1 MSPPLS
7 IHRVVVVSLFLP
19 YTASFDIGKDKEYK
33 YSRPVDINLTVP
45 KPNLIEG
52 LAAKRA
58 DGPASPIQQVED
70 PINKLFPSKVPTTPP
85 QTLTSLTQPRS
96 RAQNSGIDKKLS
108 PSISS
113 FTRKR
118 RVSIDSSNIFAEAPW
133 TIEPCTQGNIGL
145 QNAINSVAHNLTKRV
160 WVGTLGMPTDTLTD
174 KTRVDIRAKL
184 TTEYD
189 SIPVIVPDH
198 DFEGHYNQFCKQ
210 VLWPTFHYVLPD
222 NPKKQIQEDEDT
234 SWKHYVALNQHFAD
248 TITENYQPGDIIW
261 INDYHLLLVP
271 GMIRKKLP
279 NAMIGF
285 FLHIPF
291 PSSEIFRCLPV
302 RKELLEGVL
311 GADLIGFQTYSFAR
325 HFLQTCSRIL
335 SSILETTPKGIQLEN
350 NFVSVGIFPIGIDI
364 QALNDKRFHP
374 EVLEWIEVLGE
385 KYNGKKLV
393 VARDKLDYVKGVR
406 QKMLAFE
413 TFLTMHPEWQGKV
426 VLIQV
431 ALSTT
436 EQNELQSQVSD
447 VVARIN
453 SKFSNLAYQPV
464 VYLHK
469 DITFSQYLA
478 LLSTA
483 DVCLIT
489 SLRDGMNLTSHEYV
503 VCQETKHRPLILSEF
518 AGTYGSFGAAI
529 RINPW
534 DYQECANAIHE
545 ALIISDEEATT
556 KWKELYAYASLNSAQ
571 HWTENFVSELE
582 KVHSDMQ
589 RRFSIHI
596 PHLNPRSFL
605 GDFRNSQKRLFLL
618 DYDGTLAAYEKAPNT
633 NNSTK
638 RLVDLL
644 TRLTSD
650 SRNVVYVMS
659 GRTSNSLEEQLGEVP
674 NLGMSAENGSYLK
687 LIGGKWENLFTDLD
701 MSWKEQVNEIFEY
714 YTERTPGSLIE
725 KKNLSI
731 VWHYRTAD
739 NSNYGAWQAAECQ
752 NHIQDALGSTYPIH
766 AIAGNKNI
774 EVMARNISKSVAVRQ
789 ILTTIEPDF
798 ILCMGDD
805 RTDEDMFDFVNKLDN
820 VKTVITC
827 TVGSKSSEAKWF
839 VSGVLR

>member
-1 MSPPLS
+1 MAPPLS

-19 YTASFDIGKDKEYK
+19 YTVSFDIDKEREVT
-33 YSRPVDINLTVP
+33 YSPVDINLTVP
-45 KPNLIEG
+45 KPNLIER

-58 DGPASPIQQVED
+58 DGPVTPSQQIED
-70 PINKLFPSKVPTTPP
+70 PINKLFPSKGPITPP
-85 QTLTSLTQPRS
+85 PATGRIQPRS
-96 RAQNSGIDKKLS
+96 RAQKPELDNKRFSPLPLS
-108 PSISS
+108 S
-113 FTRKR
+113 R
-118 RVSIDSSNIFAEAPW
+118 RVSIDSTKVFDEAPW
-133 TIEPCTQGNIGL
+133 TVEPCTQGNIGL
-145 QNAINSVAHNLTKRV
+145 QNAINSVAHSFTKRV
-160 WVGTLGMPTDTLTD
+160 WIGTLGMPTDVLTE
-174 KTRVDIRAKL
+174 KTREDIRAKM

-189 SIPVIVPDH
+189 SIPVIVADH
-198 DFEGHYNQFCKQ
+198 DIEGHYNQFCKQ
-210 VLWPTFHYVLPD
+210 VLWPTFHYVLPE
-222 NPKKQIQEDEDT
+222 NPKNKIQDDKDT
-234 SWKHYVALNQHFAD
+234 SWKHYVAINQSFAD

-261 INDYHLLLVP
+261 VNDYHLLLVP

-325 HFLQTCSRIL
+325 YFLQTCSRIL
-335 SSILETTPKGIQLEN
+335 SLETTPKGIQLEN

-364 QALNDKRFHP
+364 QALNEKRKDP
-374 EVLEWIEVLGE
+374 EVREWIGVLGE
-385 KYNGKKLV
+385 KYHGKKLV
-393 VARDKLDYVKGVR
+393 VGRDKLDYVKGVR

-431 ALSTT
+431 VLSTT

-453 SKFSNLAYQPV
+453 SKFSNLSYQPV

-478 LLSTA
+478 LLSAA
-483 DVCLIT
+483 DMCLIT

-503 VCQETKHRPLILSEF
+503 ICQEEKHRPLILSEF

-534 DYQECANAIHE
+534 DYQM
-545 ALIISDEEATT
+545 LQ
-556 KWKELYAYASLNSAQ
+556 LNGSAQ
-571 HWTENFVSELE
+571 NWTASFVSELE

-596 PHLNPRSFL
+596 PHLSPRSFL
-605 GDFRNSQKRLFLL
+605 GEFKQAQKRLILL

-633 NNSTK
+633 NASTK
-638 RLVDLL
+638 RLVGLL

-659 GRTSNSLEEQLGEVP
+659 GRTFESLEEQLGEVP

-701 MSWKEQVNEIFEY
+701 MSWRDQVDEIFEY

-725 KKNLSI
+725 KKNVSV

-739 NSNYGAWQAAECQ
+739 NSSYGAWQAAECQ
-752 NHIQDALGSTYPIH
+752 NHIQDALGATYPIH

-774 EVMARNISKSVAVRQ
+774 EVMPRNINKSVAVRQ

-805 RTDEDMFDFVNKLDN
+805 RTDEDMFEFVNKLEN
-820 VKTVITC
+820 VKTAITC